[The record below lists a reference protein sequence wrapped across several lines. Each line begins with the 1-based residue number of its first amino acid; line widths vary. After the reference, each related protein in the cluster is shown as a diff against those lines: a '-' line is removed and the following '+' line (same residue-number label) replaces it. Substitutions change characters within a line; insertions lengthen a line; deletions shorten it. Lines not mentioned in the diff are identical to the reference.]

1 MPSCNN
7 FQVLSAYEKE
17 SRNKKGKTKLTEFFD
32 TLGIRKLSKS
42 FVEKLDLRED
52 EEVFPDVIRK
62 LGFKNS

>member
-1 MPSCNN
+1 MKRKVRK
-7 FQVLSAYEKE
+7 Q
-17 SRNKKGKTKLTEFFD
+17 KGKTKLTEFFD